1 MIIFGKK
8 FGEKCIFEI
17 GSPIKKYKIAVSA
30 KLSIFAVFWVPK
42 LTFIS
47 SCQEFTSSFLWM
59 IMKLVVNVTFSN
71 NPAF

>member
-47 SCQEFTSSFLWM
+47 SCPEFTSSFL
-59 IMKLVVNVTFSN
+59 
-71 NPAF
+71 